1 MDNGASSYLRVLDG
15 AAESFFEK
23 AKAIETHTDLYS
35 RYVDGNDEAFVDLIR
50 QYKDGLIFYL
60 DSFTHN
66 IFEAEDLAQE
76 TFVKIAIHKPFFSPR
91 AQFKTWLYTIAR
103 NLAIDWLRKQAKQN
117 TLPLESAGDMPAD
130 EISMEQNY
138 LRQEKR
144 ILVRRALRRIKCDYS
159 QVLYLVY
166 FEGFNNAQAAK
177 IMKKSKRQIENLLY
191 QAKKALKSELCKEAL
206 FNEES

>member
-15 AAESFFEK
+15 AVESFFEK
-23 AKAIETHTDLYS
+23 TQAIDTRTDLYS
-35 RYVDGNDEAFVDLIR
+35 RYVDGDDEAFVDLIR

-60 DSFTHN
+60 DSFTHD
-66 IFEAEDLAQE
+66 IFVAEDLAQE
-76 TFVKIAIHKPFFSPR
+76 VFTKIAIHKPFFSPR

-103 NLAIDWLRKQAKQN
+103 NIAIDWLRKQTKQN
-117 TLPLESAGDMPAD
+117 TLPLESVGDIPAD
-130 EISMEQNY
+130 EMGLEQNY

-177 IMKKSKRQIENLLY
+177 IMQKSKRQIENLLY

>member
-1 MDNGASSYLRVLDG
+1 MDNGASSYLRVLDC

-23 AKAIETHTDLYS
+23 AKAIDTRTDLYS
-35 RYVDGNDEAFVDLIR
+35 RYVDGDDEAFVDLIR

-117 TLPLESAGDMPAD
+117 TLPLESAGDVPAD
-130 EISMEQNY
+130 EMSMEQSY

-144 ILVRRALRRIKCDYS
+144 IVVRRALRRIKCDYS

-166 FEGFNNAQAAK
+166 FEGFNNVQAAK

-191 QAKKALKSELCKEAL
+191 QAKKALKCELCKEAL
-206 FNEES
+206 FSEES

>member
-23 AKAIETHTDLYS
+23 AQAIDTRTDLYS
-35 RYVDGNDEAFVDLIR
+35 RYVDGDDEAFVDLIR

-60 DSFTHN
+60 DSFTHD
-66 IFEAEDLAQE
+66 IFAAEDLAQE
-76 TFVKIAIHKPFFSPR
+76 VFIKIAIHKPFFSPR
-91 AQFKTWLYTIAR
+91 AQFKTWLYSIAR
-103 NLAIDWLRKQAKQN
+103 NLAIDWLRKQSKQK
-117 TLPLESAGDMPAD
+117 TLPFESAGDVPAD
-130 EISMEQNY
+130 EMSLEQNY

-166 FEGFNNAQAAK
+166 FEGFNNTQAAK

-206 FNEES
+206 FSEES

>member
-23 AKAIETHTDLYS
+23 AQAIDTRTDLYS
-35 RYVDGNDEAFVDLIR
+35 RYVDGDDEAFVDLIR

-117 TLPLESAGDMPAD
+117 TLSLESAGDMPAD
-130 EISMEQNY
+130 EMSLEQNY

-144 ILVRRALRRIKCDYS
+144 IVVRRALRRIKCDYS
-159 QVLYLVY
+159 QVLYLIY

-206 FNEES
+206 FDEES

>member
-23 AKAIETHTDLYS
+23 AQAIDTRTDLYS
-35 RYVDGNDEAFVDLIR
+35 RYVDGDDEAFVDLIR

-60 DSFTHN
+60 DSFTHD
-66 IFEAEDLAQE
+66 IFVAEDLAQE
-76 TFVKIAIHKPFFSPR
+76 VFTKIAIHKPFFSPR

-103 NLAIDWLRKQAKQN
+103 NIAIDWLRKQTKQN
-117 TLPLESAGDMPAD
+117 TLPLESVGDIPAD
-130 EISMEQNY
+130 EMGLEQNY

-177 IMKKSKRQIENLLY
+177 IMQKSKRQIENLLY